1 LNHFQDGFESLRVF
15 RPTVRILWI
24 IFCLALTTASH
35 AAGPPHRV
43 ILLESLPVPVVLEHS
58 RWFIRGMSDLGY
70 PMGNGLDLLRLEA
83 NGDPERAELLLR
95 DALTKIRPD
104 LVVTNATLASQAA
117 APILAKA
124 GIPQL
129 FFTVSDPVGAGLI
142 REVGV
147 PTGNNLTGKVHTLSR
162 DTKLK
167 MVIRLTGQAFNHRP
181 VRFGI
186 IYSRTPSAR
195 GDFQK
200 LREAA
205 AKRGD
210 AVFLGR
216 EIPYRKIPDGMAPM
230 MADVVN
236 AVRALDD
243 QVDGWFEPSGPLGEL
258 PAYTRRILETSAK
271 PIVFG
276 NRLDSARQG
285 ALLHMTPDP
294 ERSGREAAKLA
305 VDILNGRAPGDIPPA
320 PPSLFKMGVNL
331 GTALDLGITVPP
343 DILALAG
350 EDVFR

>member
-1 LNHFQDGFESLRVF
+1 MRLF
-15 RPTVRILWI
+15 RPIAWVFWIVFFLGLTV
-24 IFCLALTTASH
+24 APG
-35 AAGPPHRV
+35 AAGARNRL

-58 RWFIRGMSDLGY
+58 RWFAQGLSDLGY
-70 PMGNGLDLLRLEA
+70 PAGSRLELTRLEA

-95 DALTKIRPD
+95 DALKNTRPD

-117 APILAKA
+117 APILAEA

-129 FFTVSDPVGAGLI
+129 FLTVSDPVGAGLI
-142 REVGV
+142 REIGA
-147 PTGNNLTGKVHTLSR
+147 PTGSHITGMVHTLSR
-162 DTKLK
+162 DTKIS
-167 MVIRLTGQAFNHRP
+167 MAMRLAGQAVDRRP
-181 VRFGI
+181 VRFGFI
-186 IYSRTPSAR
+186 HSGYPSSR
-195 GDFQK
+195 GDLKQLQK
-200 LREAA
+200 AA

-216 EIPYRKIPDGMAPM
+216 EVPYRRIPGGMAEL

-258 PAYTRRILETSAK
+258 PAYTRRIMETSGK
-271 PIVFG
+271 PIFFG
-276 NRLDSARQG
+276 NRLDSVREG
-285 ALLHMTPDP
+285 ALLHLTPDL
-294 ERSGREAAKLA
+294 ERGGREAARLA
-305 VDILNGRAPGDIPPA
+305 VEILNGRNPGEIPPE
-320 PPSLFKMGVNL
+320 PPSLFRVGVHL